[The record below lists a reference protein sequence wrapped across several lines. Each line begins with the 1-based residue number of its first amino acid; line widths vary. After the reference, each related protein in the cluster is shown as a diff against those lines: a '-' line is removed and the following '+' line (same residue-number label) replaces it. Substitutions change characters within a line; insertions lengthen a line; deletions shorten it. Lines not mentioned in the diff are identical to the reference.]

1 MQQGKVNRGDPM
13 LDWMTVENIDQLA
26 EQYRSLGLFVGFII
40 TFLEAFMPFLPLILF
55 IAVNVTAYGLFWG
68 FILSWLGTLLGSFA
82 VFLVVRK
89 FGRARFMRKWVQK
102 RQIQRLIRWVDMA
115 GISPLLVLLC
125 FPFTPGIVVNI
136 VAGLSSIKKKY
147 YFITLFISKW
157 AMVFLLTF
165 IVQDISELIR
175 SPKKIIIVCL
185 VLFLLWVFGK
195 LFERALNK
203 RVERDLRNLR
213 LKK

>member
-1 MQQGKVNRGDPM
+1 M
-13 LDWMTVENIDQLA
+13 LDWMTVETIDQLA
-26 EQYRSLGLFVGFII
+26 VQYRSLGLFVGFII
-40 TFLEAFMPFLPLILF
+40 TFLEAFMPFLPLVLF
-55 IAVNVTAYGLFWG
+55 IAVNVTAYGLLWG

-89 FGRARFMRKWVQK
+89 FGRARIMRKWVET
-102 RQIQRLIRWVDMA
+102 RQVQRLIRWVDMA

-125 FPFTPGIVVNI
+125 FPFTPGILVNI

-147 YFITLFISKW
+147 YFITLLVSKF

-175 SPKKIIIVCL
+175 NPIKLIIVSI
-185 VLFLLWVFGK
+185 VLFLLWMFGK
-195 LFERALNK
+195 LFERTLNK
-203 RVERDLRNLR
+203 RVERDLRSIK